1 MRKGS
6 LEGSPGRRAPLPATR
21 GPGGP
26 PGAPSQPSGQPDAPL
41 LTTASTDPWSARDRV
56 HTIRSPKTS
65 RPNMCYAD

>member
-26 PGAPSQPSGQPDAPL
+26 PGALSGPSGQPDAPL
-41 LTTASTDPWSARDRV
+41 VTTASTDPWSARDPR
-56 HTIRSPKTS
+56 HTIRPAKTS
-65 RPNMCYAD
+65 RPNTCYAD